1 MVSGSVCSN
10 QFLRKLLF
18 LESLCDSLLIS
29 SHPAYQKC
37 KQFNLQKCPESII
50 YFFPSQLPSPQPFAK
65 TFIILPW
72 RFLILLLSFPPSSAQ
87 HPQPFFPKKSDLS
100 LNVCFFFFFS
110 EKHTL
115 TSINELILPIIL
127 SLITLLISF
136 MVNFTIDNYK
146 CVLFL
151 HTP

>member
-100 LNVCFFFFFS
+100 LNVCCFFFFFW
-110 EKHTL
+110 EAYLDFNKWT
-115 TSINELILPIIL
+115 NPPNY
-127 SLITLLISF
+127 SF
-136 MVNFTIDNYK
+136 SHHPTHFFHGKFHNW
-146 CVLFL
+146 
-151 HTP
+151 